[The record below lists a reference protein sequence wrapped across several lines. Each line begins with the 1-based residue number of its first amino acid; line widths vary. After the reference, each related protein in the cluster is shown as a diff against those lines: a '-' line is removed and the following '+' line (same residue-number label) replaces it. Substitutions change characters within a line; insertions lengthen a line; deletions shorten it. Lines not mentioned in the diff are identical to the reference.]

1 MGFPGDALHPS
12 APQGSRHERPPIGGE
27 AAGRRAYSWVPIRS
41 LAPRHR
47 ERILA
52 HLAQLDERD
61 RYLRFGYLASD
72 EQMRGYVEALD
83 FERDEVFGVFN
94 RRLELIALA
103 HLAYQPAAADAAAPA
118 MAEFGVSVLAR
129 ARKRGL
135 GARLF
140 EHAMLHAR
148 NRGIDTLFIHALSEN
163 AAMLNLARSAGAV
176 VHRDGPES
184 QAVLKLPPET
194 LASQVDQLVGDTAAE
209 IDYRFKVQAQRVDR
223 LLGVIAEVKSQL
235 GETGKTGTQ

>member
-12 APQGSRHERPPIGGE
+12 APHGSRHERPPVGGE

-148 NRGIDTLFIHALSEN
+148 NRGID
-163 AAMLNLARSAGAV
+163 
-176 VHRDGPES
+176 GPES

-235 GETGKTGTQ
+235 GEIGKTGSQ